1 MSPTNRFATIAIAI
15 SLVIGGCGSTKDES
29 VAAATTASTEPATL
43 ETETSAGDSTETS
56 SPEATDTTDSV
67 EASPVAIEG
76 LWSEGLINLRNGE
89 LMVFEGGEHQLDPA
103 TVSAGYNVVADE
115 EGNLL
120 APSGAPFEGGEQLL
134 ITVEYQE
141 DVNVRGAAEVF
152 TYMAPI
158 RDAILYGFDTLT
170 VEEWADVTAVLTV
183 HGIKTVGAATVS
195 IQAILSSEQVYEYVS
210 TAPSSGA
217 EIARFLEEAELE
229 LKCLAFVDFDF
240 TNPEGANHCVD
251 HDLDA
256 GSGIQIP

>member
-15 SLVIGGCGSTKDES
+15 SFVIGGCGSTEDES
-29 VAAATTASTEPATL
+29 VVAITATTEPTTL
-43 ETETSAGDSTETS
+43 ETGTSAVDTTEAS
-56 SPEATDTTDSV
+56 LPEATDPTDVV
-67 EASPVAIEG
+67 EAVAVSVAG

-89 LMVFEGGEHQLDPA
+89 LLVFEGGEHQLDLA
-103 TVSAGYNVVADE
+103 TVSAGYNVVADA

-134 ITVEYQE
+134 RTEEYQE

-170 VEEWADVTAVLTV
+170 VEEWADVTAVLTLN
-183 HGIKTVGAATVS
+183 GIKTEGAATVAV
-195 IQAILSSEQVYEYVS
+195 QAILSSEQVHEYVS
-210 TAPSSGA
+210 SAPSSGA
-217 EIARFLEEAELE
+217 EVARFLEEAELE

-251 HDLDA
+251 HDLAA
-256 GSGIQIP
+256 GSGIQVP

>member
-15 SLVIGGCGSTKDES
+15 ALVIGGCGSTKDES
-29 VAAATTASTEPATL
+29 VAATTATTEPATL

-183 HGIKTVGAATVS
+183 NGIKTVGAATVS